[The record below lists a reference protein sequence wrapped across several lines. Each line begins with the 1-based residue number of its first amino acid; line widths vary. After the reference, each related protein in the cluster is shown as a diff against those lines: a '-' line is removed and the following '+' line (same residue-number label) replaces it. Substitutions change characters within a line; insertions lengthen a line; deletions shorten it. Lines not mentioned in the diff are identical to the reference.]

1 MGSLGAR
8 RLTASLRSAPSSL
21 RNSTS
26 TDSEYSSWN
35 SLMSLTAPQYQRAQT
50 AARWQHRRLIGKA
63 GEPTSMV
70 SKWHG
75 NGKVSLQLEQLQ
87 LGGAGEIATAVGADD
102 HEVLDPDGSP
112 AGVVEPRLDGHD
124 LAGPEPGP
132 GLADAGGLVNV
143 QAHPVSGAVEESLQ
157 PAVHRP
163 GRAPAARRGAAPLRV
178 DRPARRPVPHELDTA
193 ELGGQ
198 DGVVHPPEIVRR
210 LPLDHGPSAPP
221 RKTAG
226 WARPARG
233 CTKRI

>member
-35 SLMSLTAPQYQRAQT
+35 SLMSLTAPQYQRPQT
-50 AARWQHRRLIGKA
+50 AARRQHRRLIGKA

-75 NGKVSLQLEQLQ
+75 NGKVRLQLEQLQ

-102 HEVLDPDGSP
+102 HEVLDPDGSH
-112 AGVVEPRLDGHD
+112 AGRQGAGPLLVDR
-124 LAGPEPGP
+124 LAGG
-132 GLADAGGLVNV
+132 
-143 QAHPVSGAVEESLQ
+143 
-157 PAVHRP
+157 
-163 GRAPAARRGAAPLRV
+163 
-178 DRPARRPVPHELDTA
+178 PVPHELDAA

-210 LPLDHGPSAPP
+210 FPLDHGPRHICEVAGAAPP
-221 RKTAG
+221 RGDGEDGGAG
-226 WARPARG
+226 
-233 CTKRI
+233 

>member
-35 SLMSLTAPQYQRAQT
+35 SLMSLTAPQYQRPQT

-75 NGKVSLQLEQLQ
+75 NGKVRLQLEQLQ

-124 LAGPEPGP
+124 LAGLEPGP
-132 GLADAGGLVNV
+132 ARARRRGAG
-143 QAHPVSGAVEESLQ
+143 
-157 PAVHRP
+157 RP
-163 GRAPAARRGAAPLRV
+163 GRRRTSAG
-178 DRPARRPVPHELDTA
+178 DRPTLSP
-193 ELGGQ
+193 
-198 DGVVHPPEIVRR
+198 
-210 LPLDHGPSAPP
+210 
-221 RKTAG
+221 
-226 WARPARG
+226 
-233 CTKRI
+233 